1 MKKKLAILLLASLA
15 MTACSKKTEE
25 IYPRTMVVSELETET
40 DTVVLRDAVGHT
52 WEFYGI
58 EDWQIGDICSCI
70 MDTNGTEEITDD
82 MIVKTVYNGRMED
95 LK

>member
-1 MKKKLAILLLASLA
+1 MKKLAILLLASLT

-25 IYPRTMVVSELETET
+25 IYPRTMIVSELETET
-40 DTVVLRDAVGHT
+40 DTVVLRDAVGHE
-52 WEFYGI
+52 WAFYGI

-82 MIVKTVYNGRMED
+82 IIVKTVYNGRMEE